1 MNVEFVSV
9 TSTDKRDEH
18 GRQLTAEDLIVYTAR
33 VSNPSNQ
40 LNLATAPKLL
50 AYCIRNRHWSVFDLA
65 DLCVE
70 IKTSRAIAAQ
80 ILRHHSFR
88 FQEFS
93 QRYAM
98 AFGSEPIELRR
109 PGATNRQ
116 SSEEPLNNPL
126 LDVLVEEHVM
136 DGFELYGRLVAEGAS
151 KETARFV
158 LPLSTQ
164 TTLYMKGSVRS
175 WVHYLMV
182 RDDPHAQKEHRV
194 VAQAVRPIM
203 QKHFPNVMAAVD
215 SIRCARSL
223 APQLAALALAA
234 KNERSLGSVSQEA
247 QNALTAFVLENVDDL
262 VLAMES

>member
-1 MNVEFVSV
+1 MNVEFVSI
-9 TSTDKRDEH
+9 TGTNKRDEN
-18 GRQLTAEDLIVYTAR
+18 GRKLTAEDLIVYTAR

-70 IKTSRAIAAQ
+70 IKTSRAIATQ

-93 QRYAM
+93 QRYAQ
-98 AFGSEPIELRR
+98 ASAAESIELRR

-116 SSEEPLNNPL
+116 SSEEPLNDPQ
-126 LDVLVEEHVM
+126 LDALVSDHITDSFALYEHLVEH
-136 DGFELYGRLVAEGAS
+136 GAS

-158 LPLSTQ
+158 LPLATQ

-175 WVHYLMV
+175 WIHYLMV

-215 SIRCARSL
+215 SILRARSL

-234 KNERSLGSVSQEA
+234 KNEQAVGHTSEEA
-247 QNALTAFVLENVDDL
+247 RKMLLAFVLENVDDL

>member
-1 MNVEFVSV
+1 MHVEFVSI
-9 TSTDKRDEH
+9 TKTNKRDEE
-18 GRQLTAEDLIVYTAR
+18 GRELTAEDLIVYQAR

-40 LNLATAPKLL
+40 LNISTAPKLL
-50 AYCIRNRHWSVFDLA
+50 AFCIRRRHWSVFDMA

-93 QRYAM
+93 QRYAL
-98 AFGSEPIELRR
+98 ANSSEPIELRK
-109 PGATNRQ
+109 PGETNRQ
-116 SSEEPLNNPL
+116 SSEERLNNPR
-126 LDVLVEEHVM
+126 LDERVMSHIEHSFTLYEELVQQ
-136 DGFELYGRLVAEGAS
+136 GAS

-182 RDDPHAQKEHRV
+182 REDAHAQKEHRA
-194 VAQAVRPIM
+194 VANAVRPIM
-203 QKHFPNVMAAVD
+203 VKHFPHVMAAVD
-215 SIRCARSL
+215 MILRARAL
-223 APQLAALALAA
+223 APVLAA
-234 KNERSLGSVSQEA
+234 KVKAVKDDRRNDEA
-247 QNALTAFVLENVDDL
+247 LLQFVLENVDDL